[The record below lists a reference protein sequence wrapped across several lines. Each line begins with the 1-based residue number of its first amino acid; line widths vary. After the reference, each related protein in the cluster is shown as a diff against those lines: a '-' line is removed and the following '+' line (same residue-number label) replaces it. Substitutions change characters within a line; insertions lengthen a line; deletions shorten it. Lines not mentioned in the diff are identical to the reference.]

1 VGRAFGRFVF
11 PPQINQEIVMAKKIQ
26 KVIKHLKS
34 DISTFK
40 NEANDDKKLIKVLK
54 TPVSKTPSKKPSKK
68 KK

>member
-1 VGRAFGRFVF
+1 
-11 PPQINQEIVMAKKIQ
+11 MAKKIQ

-54 TPVSKTPSKKPSKK
+54 KPLKK